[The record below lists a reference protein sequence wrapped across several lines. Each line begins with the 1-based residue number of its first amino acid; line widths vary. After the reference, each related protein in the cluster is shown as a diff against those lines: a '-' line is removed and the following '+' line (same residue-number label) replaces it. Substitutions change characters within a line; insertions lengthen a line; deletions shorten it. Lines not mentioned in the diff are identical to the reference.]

1 MASTAENSENS
12 PVKEI
17 VHVVN
22 RYPPALGGMEKVVQA
37 LARAQHKL
45 GVDVTVLTSDYGQGE
60 LPAEDEPFPVIRLK
74 SFTAAHTQII
84 PGLFSRLFGVNR
96 SSVLHLH
103 VAAAYTPELVW
114 IYSLL
119 RKHRYVASVY
129 LDVPASGWPGRL
141 LLTPYKSLLLKWVL
155 RGAQTIWVPTEDYQ
169 DLIGEKYGIPHSR
182 IIPIR
187 CGTSHRRAEQPKTLS
202 ADGSDRRLLFVGR
215 LVVQKNVPALLRA
228 ISIYVQK
235 YGSNVRLALAGD
247 GELRRDL
254 EAEAAQLGLSGNVTF
269 LGALHGDELEAAYEE
284 SDLLVLTSTQESFGL
299 VLIEA
304 MTKGVPIVSVDIPAV
319 RNVVEHGENGLLA
332 EQTPEAV
339 ADAIHTMLDDAALY
353 GKVSENN
360 LAKAQQYDWAVI
372 AKEFTS
378 QVYGRLSG

>member
-1 MASTAENSENS
+1 MASTAENG
-12 PVKEI
+12 PIKEI

-22 RYPPALGGMEKVVQA
+22 RFPPALGGMEKVVQA

-45 GVDVTVLTSDYGQGE
+45 GIDVTVLTSDDGQGE
-60 LPAEDEPFPVIRLK
+60 LPPEDEPFPVIRLR
-74 SFTAAHTQII
+74 SFAAAHTQII
-84 PGLFSRLFGVNR
+84 PGLWSRLFGIDRN
-96 SSVLHLH
+96 SVLHLH

-129 LDVPASGWPGRL
+129 LDVPPSGLTGRL
-141 LLTPYKSLLLKWVL
+141 LLTPYKSLLLKRVL

-169 DLIGEKYGIPHSR
+169 DLISEKYGIPRSR
-182 IIPIR
+182 IIAIR
-187 CGTSHRRAEQPKTLS
+187 CGTPHRRAEQPKALS
-202 ADGSDRRLLFVGR
+202 AEGSERRLLFVGR
-215 LVVQKNVPALLRA
+215 LAVQKNIPSLLEA
-228 ISIYVQK
+228 ISIYVRK

-247 GELRRDL
+247 GELRQEL
-254 EAEAAQLGLSGNVTF
+254 ETLVRRLELSGNVAF
-269 LGALHGDELEAAYEE
+269 LGALHADGLEAAYEE

-299 VLIEA
+299 VFIEA

-319 RNVVEHGENGLLA
+319 RNVVENGENGLLA

-339 ADAIHTMLDDAALY
+339 ADAIHTLLDDAALY

-360 LAKAQQYDWAVI
+360 LAKAQQYDWDIV
-372 AKEFTS
+372 AKEFMS

>member
-1 MASTAENSENS
+1 MAATAENSENS
-12 PVKEI
+12 LVKEI

-45 GVDVTVLTSDYGQGE
+45 GVDVTVLTSDYGQDE

-96 SSVLHLH
+96 NSVLHLH

-129 LDVPASGWPGRL
+129 LDVPASGRTGRL
-141 LLTPYKSLLLKWVL
+141 LLAPYKSLLLKWVL

-169 DLIGEKYGIPHSR
+169 DLVSEKYGIPRSR

-202 ADGSDRRLLFVGR
+202 ADGGDRRLLFVGR
-215 LVVQKNVPALLRA
+215 LVVQKNIPALLQA

-254 EAEAAQLGLSGNVTF
+254 ETEVVQLGLSGNVTF

-299 VLIEA
+299 VFIEA
-304 MTKGVPIVSVDIPAV
+304 MTKGAPIVSVDIPAV

-339 ADAIHTMLDDAALY
+339 ADAIHTLLDDAALY

-372 AKEFTS
+372 AKEFMS